1 MTERSS
7 SKKQPLSTKKK
18 AQMVTSSD
26 TPTCFKEQDPVVLM
40 GQNIQ
45 NLSERTTVWKLEIF
59 SLNSASFPIKHHYCF
74 WYSYYAHKG
83 GIFLIMKIIFPSMCL
98 DTHSQPSLEPVLL
111 LASPSLALGSNY
123 YRLLLCYLHYQLF
136 NVLAS
141 DLPIKLHTL

>member
-83 GIFLIMKIIFPSMCL
+83 GIFLIKKIIFPLPCAQTPILSPVQSL
-98 DTHSQPSLEPVLL
+98 YFFWPAHPSLSVLTITDFSS
-111 LASPSLALGSNY
+111 ATCTISSSV
-123 YRLLLCYLHYQLF
+123 YLHLISQ
-136 NVLAS
+136 
-141 DLPIKLHTL
+141 